1 MPTDKPTQP
10 SPPAEVPDLGR
21 RKPVDSGATFLVV
34 GEWASGCGL
43 EALTQLL
50 RVSPAEEDDLCDQ
63 SNAIGAARRGTV
75 RTRGSGFRS
84 F

>member
-10 SPPAEVPDLGR
+10 SPPAEAPDLGR
-21 RKPVDSGATFLVV
+21 RKPVDPGATFPVV
-34 GEWASGCGL
+34 GEEALGCGL
-43 EALTQLL
+43 EVLTQLL
-50 RVSPAEEDDLCDQ
+50 RVSPAEGDELCDQ
-63 SNAIGAARRGTV
+63 SKAIGAARRGTV